1 MRGVEL
7 ANCYTEA
14 RNAEEIN
21 RSFADETAVKNA
33 TARVPHPVPENFG
46 GICARMPSCSGVAM
60 GFDRLIMLLGGKTT
74 LEPFLYSGLLSNL
87 LLD

>member
-46 GICARMPSCSGVAM
+46 GICARMPPCSGVAM

>member
-1 MRGVEL
+1 MS
-7 ANCYTEA
+7 A
-14 RNAEEIN
+14 RIQ
-21 RSFADETAVKNA
+21 TAVKNA

-46 GICARMPSCSGVAM
+46 GICARMPPCSGVAM